1 VVHRLHNQRKALRP
15 VVAPARDEP
24 DANRISAGHEAVAV
38 VFDLVNPIGAGRRA
52 IGGGREAGLD
62 KTGGHCPVYFRWS
75 GRGVEWPTPVR
86 AARVC
91 QHPGG
96 PFHFSLEAIEG
107 VRCEVPLIIDLLN

>member
-1 VVHRLHNQRKALRP
+1 
-15 VVAPARDEP
+15 
-24 DANRISAGHEAVAV
+24 
-38 VFDLVNPIGAGRRA
+38 
-52 IGGGREAGLD
+52 
-62 KTGGHCPVYFRWS
+62 VYFRWS